1 MRRKGFEEE
10 QQVFVV
16 LGAGLATCAG
26 VDADFDAV
34 NVDVDVRRER
44 ESTPLLPND
53 LTAVAKRAAAFQY
66 GPLSSIEQLIPG
78 SIG

>member
-16 LGAGLATCAG
+16 LGAGLAPWAG

-53 LTAVAKRAAAFQY
+53 LTAGGKRAAAFQY